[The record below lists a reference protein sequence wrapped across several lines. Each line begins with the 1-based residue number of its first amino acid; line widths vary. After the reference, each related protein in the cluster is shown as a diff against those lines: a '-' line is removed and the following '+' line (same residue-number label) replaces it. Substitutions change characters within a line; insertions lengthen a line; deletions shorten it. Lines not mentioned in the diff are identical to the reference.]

1 MRISNA
7 LVSALA
13 AGLLLGAGPSVGF
26 DGKSPSNSLSPQE
39 AFRSGT
45 LALKVGETDK
55 AITSLQYAAE
65 NGHAPAQWK
74 LGRMYA
80 DGDGVP
86 HDHLRA
92 FEYFRRIVKS
102 HSDDTGNA
110 PQPRYIAS
118 AFVALGHYYRDG
130 IPNSPVKPDPN
141 RARDM
146 FFYAAS
152 FFGDPDAQFH
162 LGRLYLKGE
171 GVRKDPKHAVRW
183 LFLAANNDQYEAQA
197 TLGQLLFRG
206 EIVPRQRPSGLM
218 WLTLASDGAGD
229 QIPWIAEAH
238 EEAYKQATGDEREL
252 ALTLIERRMNQRH
265 WVATPPR

>member
-1 MRISNA
+1 MRTSSP

-13 AGLLLGAGPSVGF
+13 VGLLLGAGPSAGF
-26 DGKSPSNSLSPQE
+26 DGNSPSSKLSPPE
-39 AFRSGT
+39 AFRSGA

-55 AITSLQYAAE
+55 GITSLQYAAE
-65 NGHAPAQWK
+65 NGHALAQWK

-86 HDHLRA
+86 HDDLRA

-110 PQPRYIAS
+110 PQQRFVAD

-146 FFYAAS
+146 FSYAAS

-162 LGRLYLKGE
+162 LGRLYLQGE
-171 GVRKDPKHAVRW
+171 GMRKDPKLAVRW
-183 LFLAANNDQYEAQA
+183 FALAANKGQYEAQA
-197 TLGQLLFRG
+197 TLGQILFRG
-206 EIVPRQRPSGLM
+206 EDVPRQRPLGLM
-218 WLTLASDGAGD
+218 WLTLASDGSRD
-229 QIPWIAEAH
+229 QVTWIADAREA
-238 EEAYKQATGDEREL
+238 AFKQATEDERAL
-252 ALTLIERRMNQRH
+252 ALTLIERRLNRRD
-265 WVATPPR
+265 W

>member
-1 MRISNA
+1 M
-7 LVSALA
+7 
-13 AGLLLGAGPSVGF
+13 VGF
-26 DGKSPSNSLSPQE
+26 DGNSPSNSLSPQE

-65 NGHAPAQWK
+65 NGHAPAQWQ

-86 HDHLRA
+86 HDDLRA

-110 PQPRYIAS
+110 PQPSFVAN
-118 AFVALGHYYRDG
+118 AFVALGQYYRDG
-130 IPNSPVKPDPN
+130 IPNSPVKPDPS

-146 FFYAAS
+146 FSYAAS
-152 FFGDPDAQFH
+152 FFGNPDAQFH

-171 GVRKDPKHAVRW
+171 GVRKDPKLAARW
-183 LFLAANNDQYEAQA
+183 LALAADKGQYEAQA
-197 TLGQLLFRG
+197 TLGQILFRS
-206 EIVPRQRPSGLM
+206 ENPQQRAAGLM
-218 WLTLASDGAGD
+218 WLTLASDGSGD
-229 QIPWIAEAH
+229 QVAWIAEAR
-238 EEAYKQATGDEREL
+238 EAAFKHATEDERAL
-252 ALTLIERRMNQRH
+252 ALTLIERRLNRRD
-265 WVATPPR
+265 W

>member
-1 MRISNA
+1 MRISSA

-13 AGLLLGAGPSVGF
+13 VGLLLGAGPLVGF
-26 DGKSPSNSLSPQE
+26 DGNSPSNSLSPQE

-45 LALKVGETDK
+45 QALKGGEKDK

-65 NGHAPAQWK
+65 NGHAGAQWK

-86 HDHLRA
+86 HDDLRA

-110 PQPRYIAS
+110 PQPRFVAN
-118 AFVALGHYYRDG
+118 AFVALGQYYRDG
-130 IPNSPVKPDPN
+130 IPNSPVKPDPS

-146 FFYAAS
+146 FSYAAS

-171 GVRKDPKHAVRW
+171 GVRKDSKLAARW
-183 LFLAANNDQYEAQA
+183 LWLAADNGQYEAQA
-197 TLGQLLFRG
+197 TLGQILFRG
-206 EIVPRQRPSGLM
+206 ENVPRDRALGLM
-218 WLTLASDGAGD
+218 WLTLASDGSGD
-229 QIPWIAEAH
+229 QVAWIAEAR
-238 EEAYKQATGDEREL
+238 EAAFKQATEDERARAL
-252 ALTLIERRMNQRH
+252 ALIERRLNRSS
-265 WVATPPR
+265 R